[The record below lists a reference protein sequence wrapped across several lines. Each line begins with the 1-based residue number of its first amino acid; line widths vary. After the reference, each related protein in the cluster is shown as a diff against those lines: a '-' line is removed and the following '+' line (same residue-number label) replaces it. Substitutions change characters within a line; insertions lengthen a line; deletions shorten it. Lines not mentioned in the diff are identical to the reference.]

1 MNGRTVVVGYG
12 DAALDVLRHL
22 PLNSRPSAVVVL
34 DVDEVALTGALANGA
49 EVVRGD
55 GRDLCALQRAGA
67 QFAARVVVAV
77 SDDRDGLAVTA
88 SARSLN
94 RTAIITVAVRE
105 PANQELFARL
115 GADDVF
121 VHARSA

>member
-1 MNGRTVVVGYG
+1 MNGRTVVVGCG

-22 PLNSRPSAVVVL
+22 PLNCGPSSVVVL
-34 DVDEVALTGALANGA
+34 DPDEVALTGALANGA

-55 GRDLCALQRAGA
+55 GRDLCALQRAGT
-67 QFAARVVVAV
+67 QVAARVVVAV
-77 SDDRDGLAVTA
+77 GNDRDGLLVTLA
-88 SARSLN
+88 ARSLN
-94 RTAIITVAVRE
+94 RTAIIAAAVHE
-105 PANQELFARL
+105 PANQELFTRL